1 MKIGDLV
8 RHKYHGGVGII
19 IERPDRW
26 VGLGDV
32 EAPLVRWL
40 EQPMPNYVRENIYHT
55 NFLEPL
61 NQTVKN

>member
-1 MKIGDLV
+1 MNIGDLV
-8 RHKYHGGVGII
+8 KHKYHGGVGII

-32 EAPLVRWL
+32 DAPLIRWL
-40 EQPMPNYVRENIYHT
+40 EPPMPNYVRENIYHT

-61 NQTVKN
+61 KQETK